1 MSINLTLTAP
11 PSRPTNILRLSQVT
25 EIIGLSRTSIYRLMK
40 LGLFPKSIKIGIS
53 AVGWVQ
59 SEIEM
64 WITERQIFS
73 MTI

>member
-1 MSINLTLTAP
+1 M
-11 PSRPTNILRLSQVT
+11 Q
-25 EIIGLSRTSIYRLMK
+25 
-40 LGLFPKSIKIGIS
+40 LGLFPKSIKIGIK

-64 WITERQIFS
+64 WIAERQILG